1 MLDFS
6 LIKYFLELLNKHIS
20 HVFYLQ
26 PKINIFQ
33 MYFLFSVNEAT
44 FYDDL

>member
-6 LIKYFLELLNKHIS
+6 LIKYFLELLNKHIR

-33 MYFLFSVNEAT
+33 IYFLFSVNEVT